1 VRAVRGREE
10 PGESDDLLA
19 TPLLERAIAEAY
31 RYAIRL
37 TGGDRVAAEDLVQDA
52 CVAFAAHARA
62 HDDPPL
68 SVGWMIV
75 VVRRRFVDQLRRT
88 SREQARLARA
98 GVADDVLE
106 GDWSRVEGGEALTAL
121 ARLAADQRAALVFRY
136 IDDLPVSDVAALLD
150 RSAVATESLL
160 ARARRELAR
169 YIEEA
174 RRG

>member
-1 VRAVRGREE
+1 
-10 PGESDDLLA
+10 
-19 TPLLERAIAEAY
+19 
-31 RYAIRL
+31 
-37 TGGDRVAAEDLVQDA
+37 
-52 CVAFAAHARA
+52 
-62 HDDPPL
+62 
-68 SVGWMIV
+68 
-75 VVRRRFVDQLRRT
+75 
-88 SREQARLARA
+88 
-98 GVADDVLE
+98 VADDVLE